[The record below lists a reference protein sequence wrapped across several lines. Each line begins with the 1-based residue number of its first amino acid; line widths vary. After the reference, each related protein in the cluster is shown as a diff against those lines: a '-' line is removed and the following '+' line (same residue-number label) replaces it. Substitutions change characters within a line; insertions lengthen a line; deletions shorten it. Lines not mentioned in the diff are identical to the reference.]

1 MKMVVGAGMIAVLIV
16 CGAYF
21 GGHWYYGDDPIPL
34 IVDSQPPRVSVGTST
49 VDNSEVDE
57 PITSGIF
64 ADESDGDVV
73 ESSDGL
79 EHSHGESTHSHDA
92 QAIEEPSSEAWDWDE
107 ELREE
112 SREEVPEEFPGNRS
126 DEELRARF
134 LESVASGEFSRK
146 LREYFEAQH
155 GTGPEVD
162 VMVRYHDNLLTG
174 QATLSDA
181 IEYDKARLALGLAG
195 SQEAKAIDKSIEHLE
210 KYGDEPVGHTLHV
223 TSLDRLEVR

>member
-64 ADESDGDVV
+64 ADESDDDVV
-73 ESSDGL
+73 ESSDAL
-79 EHSHGESTHSHDA
+79 EHSHGESTRSHDT
-92 QAIEEPSSEAWDWDE
+92 QAVEEPSSEAWDWDE
-107 ELREE
+107 EL
-112 SREEVPEEFPGNRS
+112 REEVPEEFPGNRS

-134 LESVASGEFSRK
+134 LESVASGKFSRK

-162 VMVRYHDNLLTG
+162 ALVRYYDKLFTG
-174 QATLSDA
+174 QAMLSDD
-181 IEYDKARLALGLAG
+181 IEMAKAEEALGTASHDAGYIDRLTARL
-195 SQEAKAIDKSIEHLE
+195 EE
-210 KYGDEPVGHTLHV
+210 YGDEPVGHTLTV
-223 TSLDRLEVR
+223 TSH